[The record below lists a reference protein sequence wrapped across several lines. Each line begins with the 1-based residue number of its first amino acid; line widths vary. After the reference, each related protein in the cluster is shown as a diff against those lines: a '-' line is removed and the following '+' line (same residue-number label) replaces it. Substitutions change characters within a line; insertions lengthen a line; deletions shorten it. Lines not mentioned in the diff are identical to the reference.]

1 MGGTDSSGPTTDAR
15 VPGQPPNRRRTIR
28 TVIATV
34 AILVA
39 VGSTAI
45 GPVAVAGAE
54 STPSAT
60 VGSQDAAADP
70 TLVVSNET
78 VDPQSTATHRIALTD
93 APDGL
98 AGFEVT
104 LALETEGVATI
115 GNASYPDRFGL
126 TTDPV
131 VSSDEQTVTVEAIDL
146 EDAVTSGETD
156 VTLAEIDVTGVD
168 HGETNL
174 RVSDAQLDAD
184 GGDAIDPARAAG
196 TLTVGDGGEESASQN
211 ESAEDDGS
219 DGDSVPGFAIGPALA
234 AIAAL
239 TITLV
244 ARRS

>member
-15 VPGQPPNRRRTIR
+15 FPGQPPHRRRTIR
-28 TVIATV
+28 ALLVTV

-39 VGSTAI
+39 AGSAAI

-54 STPSAT
+54 STSSAT

-78 VDPQSTATHRIALTD
+78 ADPQSTATHRISLTD
-93 APDGL
+93 APEGL

-104 LALETEGVATI
+104 LALEADGVATI

-131 VSSDEQTVTVEAIDL
+131 VSADEQTVTVEAIDL
-146 EDAVTSGETD
+146 DDAVTSGETD
-156 VTLAEIDVTGVD
+156 VTLTTIDVTGVD
-168 HGETNL
+168 HGETDL

-184 GGDAIDPARAAG
+184 GGDPVDPSRAAG

-211 ESAEDDGS
+211 ESAGDGGS
-219 DGDSVPGFAIGPALA
+219 DGDSVPGFAIGTALA
-234 AIAAL
+234 AIAAI
-239 TITLV
+239 TITLT
-244 ARRS
+244 ARRP